1 MQIVESIVTL
11 QSQGLKN
18 GRFGQDSSVLELCLF
33 KIVPCSSFA
42 CSMPP
47 RLTSTLLR
55 IEFPAIHHLID
66 FSSGFTIMALRQG
79 EGEGQHK
86 SRKLPEGKQEQNASC
101 KGLGQGREMSGMM
114 WHIVAQYGRFG
125 QDSPVLESWLA
136 PMSVKINK

>member
-18 GRFGQDSSVLELCLF
+18 GRFGQYSSVLQLCLF
-33 KIVPCSSFA
+33 NASKTNKYLA
-42 CSMPP
+42 EN
-47 RLTSTLLR
+47 R
-55 IEFPAIHHLID
+55 FPAIHHLID
-66 FSSGFTIMALRQG
+66 FSSGFTPMALRQG

-114 WHIVAQYGRFG
+114 WHVVAQYGRFG

-136 PMSVKINK
+136 QCQ

>member
-1 MQIVESIVTL
+1 MQIVEPIVTL
-11 QSQGLKN
+11 QHQGSQGLKN
-18 GRFGQDSSVLELCLF
+18 ARIGQDSSVLELCLF
-33 KIVPCSSFA
+33 NASKTNKYLAENRC
-42 CSMPP
+42 
-47 RLTSTLLR
+47 
-55 IEFPAIHHLID
+55 PAIHPLID
-66 FSSGFTIMALRQG
+66 FSSGITPSMALRQG